1 MTREMD
7 MNLPVDPADLIAY
20 LDGEVDAQT
29 RQKIEQCLAQDPQLV
44 QRMREHQQAW
54 DLLDDLARGEVS
66 DQFTQTT
73 LQMVA
78 VAATKD
84 VEEKAVDIGARR
96 RWLRVVT
103 GASLIAASLAGFWV
117 AASLLARPN
126 RQLLQDLPV
135 IENLEAF
142 QQAENVDFLLALEN
156 EGLFVGEDND
166 GT

>member
-29 RQKIEQCLAQDPQLV
+29 RQTIEQCLAQDPQLV

-54 DLLDDLARGEVS
+54 DLLDDLARREVS
-66 DQFTQTT
+66 DKFTQTT

-84 VEEKAVDIGARR
+84 VEEKAVDIGASRK
-96 RWLRVVT
+96 WLHVVT
-103 GASLIAASLAGFWV
+103 GASLIATSLAGFWV

-156 EGLFVGEDND
+156 EGIFVGEDND